1 MFFQYLS
8 STIFC
13 FVSDNCREI
22 FYFFAQV
29 DVILAYIGSY
39 SQDVAGVAAK
49 CVAQLLG
56 LQHIVKMF
64 LWISRIKGVQQILQV
79 WKRVWL
85 EIGEK
90 YGVVLVLEG
99 VGER

>member
-1 MFFQYLS
+1 
-8 STIFC
+8 
-13 FVSDNCREI
+13 
-22 FYFFAQV
+22 
-29 DVILAYIGSY
+29 
-39 SQDVAGVAAK
+39 
-49 CVAQLLG
+49 
-56 LQHIVKMF
+56 MF

-79 WKRVWL
+79 GKRVWL